1 MLKIIEEDNVNKN
14 NISPVRLDITQQLYE
29 KFSSKTPKLCF
40 EAGLIKKIKNFN
52 NYSYIIAKPI
62 IIKLIINETN

>member
-29 KFSSKTPKLCF
+29 KFSSKTPKLCL
-40 EAGLIKKIKNFN
+40 EAGLIKKN
-52 NYSYIIAKPI
+52 
-62 IIKLIINETN
+62 